1 MNFTRTLKRY
11 MKGDDV
17 KAVKDKLLELGLL
30 HASTHN
36 KYGNDTYRAV
46 KTFQAAN
53 GLDIDGIVGEYTWAA
68 LFATEPGAEPAGAVT
83 VPSHIGAD
91 TAEAIGKALALVSE
105 LRREI
110 CLDALTQA
118 IDPYEGE
125 EYPRSFYI
133 RGGNLYNKDLTANV
147 MTESKLNSYFSRSD
161 YAPYYSDGREEMM
174 REAALRSG
182 YTQTGADCSGGI
194 VGLWRKHLI
203 QSSGFDANAN
213 TLYGSHCTDTKSPQA
228 GDLAWRS
235 GHIGLVVGGGYIVE
249 WVGGAYGCQ
258 LTKMNNR
265 KVFDF
270 IEGRLRSM
278 SKWSAY
284 GDPKKY

>member
-105 LRREI
+105 LRRKI

-133 RGGNLYNKDLTANV
+133 RGGNLYNKDLTINT
-147 MTESKLNSYFSRSD
+147 MTKAKLDSYFRRVD

-174 REAALRSG
+174 REAAERSG
-182 YTQTGADCSGGI
+182 YTITGADCSGGI
-194 VGLWRKHLI
+194 VGLWRK
-203 QSSGFDANAN
+203 QGVQNSGFDVPTANN
-213 TLYGSHCTDTKSPQA
+213 KTDMP
-228 GDLAWRS
+228 
-235 GHIGLVVGGGYIVE
+235 
-249 WVGGAYGCQ
+249 GAPC
-258 LTKMNNR
+258 
-265 KVFDF
+265 KVA
-270 IEGRLRSM
+270 RLRRIRLYAM
-278 SKWSAY
+278 
-284 GDPKKY
+284 